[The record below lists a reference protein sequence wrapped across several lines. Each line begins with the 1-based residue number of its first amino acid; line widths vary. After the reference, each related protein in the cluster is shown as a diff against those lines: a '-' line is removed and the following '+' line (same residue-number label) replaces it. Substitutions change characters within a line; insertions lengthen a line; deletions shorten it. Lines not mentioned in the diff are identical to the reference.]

1 MLAAPAP
8 VAAPRPSAS
17 LRVLV
22 IDDYVDATRALERL
36 LGVMGH
42 QVIIAHD
49 GKSGIELAE
58 RVRPDVILLDIGLPE
73 MDGYSVAR
81 HLRSLPSMAATRII
95 ALTGYGAERA
105 RRDRPGGRL
114 RPPSR
119 QAGGRRRAR
128 NRARRRAEPMTM
140 PSR

>member
-1 MLAAPAP
+1 ML
-8 VAAPRPSAS
+8 V
-17 LRVLV
+17 V
-22 IDDYVDATRALERL
+22 DDYVDATRALERL
-36 LGVMGH
+36 LAVMGH
-42 QVIIAHD
+42 EVIIAHD

-105 RRDRPGGRL
+105 RQTVREAGFDLHLVKPVDADELEAALCAAPSGRPH
-114 RPPSR
+114 SR
-119 QAGGRRRAR
+119 R
-128 NRARRRAEPMTM
+128 
-140 PSR
+140 

>member
-1 MLAAPAP
+1 ML
-8 VAAPRPSAS
+8 V
-17 LRVLV
+17 V
-22 IDDYVDATRALERL
+22 DDYVDATRALERL
-36 LGVMGH
+36 LAVMGH
-42 QVIIAHD
+42 EVIIAHD

-105 RRDRPGGRL
+105 RQTVREAGFDLHLVKPVDADELEAALSAGR
-114 RPPSR
+114 S
-119 QAGGRRRAR
+119 
-128 NRARRRAEPMTM
+128 
-140 PSR
+140 